1 MHKHIK
7 ENGHWYLLVLIFI
20 AIFSYSK
27 INDYIESYDPPEGI
41 VVNMQGEILK
51 QSDKQ
56 KESRQGIKFWQHQ
69 LDAVREA
76 INQPEKVIA
85 LSDSLNEIR
94 LQKSERKKMMESIMD
109 EALITK
115 NLNTPHLESQR
126 MLKKEIEQ
134 KEEQL
139 ENLKTS
145 QTFQTMYEVAV
156 KRQPELRKL
165 EEIIKLKLNNF
176 KD

>member
-1 MHKHIK
+1 MHKHFK
-7 ENGHWYLLVLIFI
+7 ENSHWYLLVLIFT

-27 INDYIESYDPPEGI
+27 INDYIESYDPPQGI

-56 KESRQGIKFWQHQ
+56 KELRQGIKFWQHQ
-69 LDAVREA
+69 LDAVRNA
-76 INQPEKVIA
+76 INEPEKVIA
-85 LSDSLNEIR
+85 LSNSLNEIR
-94 LQKSERKKMMESIMD
+94 LQNAERKKMMDSIKN
-109 EALITK
+109 EALITN
-115 NLNTPHLESQR
+115 NLNTPYLESQR
-126 MLKKEIEQ
+126 MLEKEIEQ
-134 KEEQL
+134 KKEQL

-145 QTFQTMYEVAV
+145 QNFQTMYEAAL

-165 EEIIKLKLNNF
+165 EEIIIIKLNGI